1 MIANTCMSKDTEEIG
16 NKKLLESSKAAF
28 LAPSRIC
35 TMSVLKCYDWA
46 QTMSRENRCVISG
59 FSSRLE
65 KEMLHFLLKGN
76 SPIVMVLGRKMY
88 TKLPKELMLPLKQGQ
103 LLIISVSNEI
113 RQSKQ
118 SAYKR
123 NLYIADVADE
133 VVFPCI
139 PSKESSLYPIYED
152 LKTKNKR
159 IKVVFSKKRK

>member
-1 MIANTCMSKDTEEIG
+1 MIANTCMSKDTEAIG
-16 NKKLLESSKAAF
+16 NKELLERSKAAF
-28 LAPSRIC
+28 LAPSKIC

-65 KEMLHFLLKGN
+65 KEVLHFLLKGN

-88 TKLPKELMLPLKQGQ
+88 TKFPEELILPLKQGQ
-103 LLIISVSNEI
+103 LLIISVTNEV

-123 NLYIADVADE
+123 NQYIADVADE
-133 VVFPCI
+133 VAFPCI
-139 PSKESSLYPIYED
+139 PSKDSSLYSIYKD
-152 LKTKNKR
+152 LKIKDKR
-159 IKVVFSKKRK
+159 IKVVLF

>member
-1 MIANTCMSKDTEEIG
+1 MIANTCMSKYIEVIG
-16 NKKLLESSKAAF
+16 NNELLERSKTAF
-28 LAPSRIC
+28 LAPSKIC

-65 KEMLHFLLKGN
+65 KEVLHFLLKGN

-88 TKLPKELMLPLKQGQ
+88 TKFPEELILPLKQGQ
-103 LLIISVSNEI
+103 LLIISVTNEV

-123 NLYIADVADE
+123 NQYIADVADE
-133 VVFPCI
+133 VAFPCI
-139 PSKESSLYPIYED
+139 PSKDSSLYSIYKD
-152 LKTKNKR
+152 LKIKDKR
-159 IKVVFSKKRK
+159 IKVVLF

>member
-88 TKLPKELMLPLKQGQ
+88 TKFPKELILPLKQGQ
-103 LLIISVSNEI
+103 LLIISVTNEV

-139 PSKESSLYPIYED
+139 PSKDSSLYSIYED
-152 LKTKNKR
+152 LKIKNKR
-159 IKVVFSKKRK
+159 IKVILA